1 MAETI
6 SIQILDATGTKKQEV
21 EVPNDAQA
29 VRLVAKLVEVLEL
42 PIAGPDGQP
51 MVYKLHHRASGRQLR
66 DEETL
71 DKVGVSA
78 GDELRMIPEI
88 IAG

>member
-1 MAETI
+1 
-6 SIQILDATGTKKQEV
+6 
-21 EVPNDAQA
+21 
-29 VRLVAKLVEVLEL
+29 
-42 PIAGPDGQP
+42 

-66 DEETL
+66 DEDTL

>member
-1 MAETI
+1 MSETV
-6 SIQILDATGTKKQEV
+6 SIKILDATGTKKQDV
-21 EVPNDAQA
+21 EVPNNAQA
-29 VRLVAKLVEVLEL
+29 ARLVAKLIEVLEL

-66 DEETL
+66 DEDTL

>member
-1 MAETI
+1 MSETV
-6 SIQILDATGTKKQEV
+6 SIKILDATGTKKQDV
-21 EVPNDAQA
+21 EVPSNAQA
-29 VRLVAKLVEVLEL
+29 ARLVAKLIEVLEL

-66 DEETL
+66 DEDTL

>member
-29 VRLVAKLVEVLEL
+29 ARLVAKLVEVLEL

-66 DEETL
+66 DDDTL
-71 DKVGVSA
+71 DVVGVNS
-78 GDELRMIPEI
+78 GDELRMIAEI

>member
-1 MAETI
+1 MSETV
-6 SIQILDATGTKKQEV
+6 SITILDATGTKKQDV
-21 EVPNDAQA
+21 EVPSNAQA
-29 VRLVAKLVEVLEL
+29 ARLVAKLIEVLEL

-66 DEETL
+66 DEDTL

>member
-1 MAETI
+1 MSETV
-6 SIQILDATGTKKQEV
+6 SIKILDATGTKKQDV
-21 EVPNDAQA
+21 EVPNNAQA
-29 VRLVAKLVEVLEL
+29 ARLVAKLIEVLEL

-66 DEETL
+66 DEDTL
-71 DKVGVSA
+71 DKIGVSA

>member
-1 MAETI
+1 MSEI
-6 SIQILDATGTKKQEV
+6 LSIKILDATGTKKQDV
-21 EVPNDAQA
+21 EVPSDAQA
-29 VRLVAKLVEVLEL
+29 ARLVAKLVEVLEL
-42 PIAGPDGQP
+42 PISGPDGQP

-66 DEETL
+66 DEDTL

>member
-1 MAETI
+1 MSETV
-6 SIQILDATGTKKQEV
+6 SIKILDATGTKKQDV

-29 VRLVAKLVEVLEL
+29 ARLVAKLIEVLEL

-66 DEETL
+66 DEDTL